1 MMTMLGS
8 ETNRKLRDMG
18 AACLIGAIEA
28 QDDETCMG
36 MTLAERMQMAVDEAH
51 SAFVEGKVGQL
62 IKRAHLRYPNA
73 DVRRID
79 FSEERNLDRV
89 RTTELATCGY
99 VERGSNV
106 VLQGFTGS
114 GKSFLACA
122 LAKEACKRR
131 MRTCYIRIPD
141 LEEEWRA
148 SKLRPGASRKL
159 IRKYGS
165 FQVLVLDE
173 WLLDKPDDDF
183 RSMIMELMEL
193 RSDGKTTIFC
203 TQYQKKDWHSR
214 LRGGVHADAIMDRI
228 VHNAIWLESGEVN
241 MRAKLSKAEG

>member
-1 MMTMLGS
+1 MTTLGS

-18 AACLIGAIEA
+18 AACLVDAIEA
-28 QDDETCMG
+28 QDDGLCMG
-36 MTLAERMQMAVDEAH
+36 MTFVERMQMATDEAH
-51 SAFVEGKVGQL
+51 SAFAGRKVEQL
-62 IKRAHLRYPNA
+62 ITRAHLRYPDA

-79 FSEERNLDRV
+79 FAEERKLDRV
-89 RTTELATCGY
+89 KIAELATCGY
-99 VERGSNV
+99 VERGGDV

-114 GKSFLACA
+114 GKSYLACA

-131 MRTCYIRIPD
+131 MRAFYIRIPD

-159 IRKYGS
+159 IRKYGN

-183 RSMIMELMEL
+183 RGMLMEL
-193 RSDGKTTIFC
+193 TELRCDGRSTIFC
-203 TQYQKKDWHSR
+203 TQYQKKGWHAR

-228 VHNAIWLESGEVN
+228 VHTATWLESGEIN
-241 MRAKLSKAEG
+241 MRAKLSSSEG

>member
-1 MMTMLGS
+1 MDDGL
-8 ETNRKLRDMG
+8 RKI
-18 AACLIGAIEA
+18 CL
-28 QDDETCMG
+28 TKH
-36 MTLAERMQMAVDEAH
+36 T
-51 SAFVEGKVGQL
+51 
-62 IKRAHLRYPNA
+62 
-73 DVRRID
+73 
-79 FSEERNLDRV
+79 
-89 RTTELATCGY
+89 
-99 VERGSNV
+99 
-106 VLQGFTGS
+106 
-114 GKSFLACA
+114 
-122 LAKEACKRR
+122 
-131 MRTCYIRIPD
+131 
-141 LEEEWRA
+141 
-148 SKLRPGASRKL
+148 SRKL

>member
-1 MMTMLGS
+1 MTILGS

-18 AACLIGAIEA
+18 AGCLIDAIES
-28 QDDETCMG
+28 QDDDVCMG
-36 MTLAERMQMAVDEAH
+36 LTFVERMQMAVDEAH
-51 SAFVEGKVGQL
+51 STFIEGKVEQL
-62 IKRAHLRYPNA
+62 IRRAHLRYPDA
-73 DVRRID
+73 DIRRID
-79 FSEERNLDRV
+79 FAQERKLDRLKL
-89 RTTELATCGY
+89 TELATCGY
-99 VERGSNV
+99 IERGSNV

-114 GKSFLACA
+114 GKSYLACA

-148 SKLRPGASRKL
+148 SKMRPGASKKL
-159 IRKYGS
+159 IRKYGN

-193 RSDGKTTIFC
+193 RCDGKSTIFC

-228 VHNAIWLESGEVN
+228 VHNAVWIESGEVN
-241 MRAKLSKAEG
+241 MRAKLSKSED

>member
-131 MRTCYIRIPD
+131 MRTCYILDWLHFHVQFNEGGFPCERKGLPWQTPGI
-141 LEEEWRA
+141 RA
-148 SKLRPGASRKL
+148 ISAMNS
-159 IRKYGS
+159 S
-165 FQVLVLDE
+165 
-173 WLLDKPDDDF
+173 
-183 RSMIMELMEL
+183 
-193 RSDGKTTIFC
+193 TI
-203 TQYQKKDWHSR
+203 
-214 LRGGVHADAIMDRI
+214 
-228 VHNAIWLESGEVN
+228 
-241 MRAKLSKAEG
+241 